1 MSKAE
6 QPPFKRGEWVIGF
19 EDGRAY
25 DASLGRV
32 KGCEEWRFG
41 WCVHTVGGGCY
52 EASEVRLATAR
63 ELRAESKRLAAR
75 AAVLSRAAEAV
86 SAKKGAGR

>member
-6 QPPFKRGEWVIGF
+6 QPFKRGEWVKYKHGQQLSQVLRANPLSDT
-19 EDGRAY
+19 DGRVWVSTTEYGALQQFFRR
-25 DASLGRV
+25 AS
-32 KGCEEWRFG
+32 
-41 WCVHTVGGGCY
+41 
-52 EASEVRLATAR
+52 AR

-75 AAVLSRAAEAV
+75 AAALSQAADAV

>member
-6 QPPFKRGEWVIGF
+6 QPFKRGDWVIGF
-19 EDGRAY
+19 EDGRDDVAPL
-25 DASLGRV
+25 ARV

-63 ELRAESKRLAAR
+63 ELRAESKRLAKR
-75 AAVLSRAAEAV
+75 AAVLAKAAHAV
-86 SAKKGAGR
+86 ENRRKR